1 MWKPIQKANELRQHC
16 VNDSKGVGV
25 AKTGELYIYDFEK
38 ETPQKITVQEAMNIL
53 GVSADIVAEV
63 VKTGGK
69 FKVEPV
75 FEPTPEPKPEPEE
88 NEVEEEDENENEV
101 EDKEEVIV
109 IIEKPEATLNM
120 VYDLLL
126 EINRKL

>member
-75 FEPTPEPKPEPEE
+75 PEPEPE
-88 NEVEEEDENENEV
+88 IEE
-101 EDKEEVIV
+101 KEQEKQQEEI
-109 IIEKPEATLNM
+109 IAIKLEKIEKIEITNKM
-120 VYDLLL
+120 IFDLLL
-126 EINRKL
+126 EIRRNQ